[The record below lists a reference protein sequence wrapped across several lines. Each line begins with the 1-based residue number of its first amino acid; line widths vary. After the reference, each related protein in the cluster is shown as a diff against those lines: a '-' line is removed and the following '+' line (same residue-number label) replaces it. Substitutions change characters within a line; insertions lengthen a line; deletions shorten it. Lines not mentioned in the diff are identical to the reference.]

1 MATYFIFVWCIFRSH
16 HIHVRLSNDLV
27 IFYDISFSTIYN
39 NTMYRCY
46 SQGHSFTKTRPI
58 TSSAPRLTKNPTI
71 IYARLYRDKY
81 LCSVHENMKVRPHS
95 TMGDP
100 RNAMDIKPGY
110 RGRAFTSDLTGQ
122 EFWLVVDKGFQPMG
136 LVMGNCIYSMGA
148 IKNWLVGIKGNFQG
162 ELKEYSQLMYQARE
176 LALSRMQFE
185 ADQLG
190 ADGVIGVDINVEY
203 MHNGEWMEVTA
214 VGTAVRW
221 VGGGPNMP
229 PTGQGRVTIPA
240 G

>member
-1 MATYFIFVWCIFRSH
+1 MA
-16 HIHVRLSNDLV
+16 D
-27 IFYDISFSTIYN
+27 
-39 NTMYRCY
+39 
-46 SQGHSFTKTRPI
+46 
-58 TSSAPRLTKNPTI
+58 A
-71 IYARLYRDKY
+71 
-81 LCSVHENMKVRPHS
+81 
-95 TMGDP
+95 

-122 EFWLVVDKGFQPMG
+122 EFWLVIDKGFQPMG

-148 IKNWLVGIKGNFQG
+148 IKNWLVGIKSNFQG

-190 ADGVIGVDINVEY
+190 ADGVIGVDIEVEY

-221 VGGGPNMP
+221 VGSGPGTP
-229 PTGQGRVTIPA
+229 PMGQGRVTIPA

>member
-1 MATYFIFVWCIFRSH
+1 MVSVQATSYGQLSLHISSMQASMWGECPPGQTEDFALQHQEERLPILARST
-16 HIHVRLSNDLV
+16 VACCNE
-27 IFYDISFSTIYN
+27 
-39 NTMYRCY
+39 
-46 SQGHSFTKTRPI
+46 
-58 TSSAPRLTKNPTI
+58 PTATAINRKERRIPLPSRSRQSPAAI
-71 IYARLYRDKY
+71 I
-81 LCSVHENMKVRPHS
+81 
-95 TMGDP
+95 MGTP
-100 RNAMDIKPGY
+100 NNAMDIKPGY

-122 EFWLVVDKGFQPMG
+122 EFWLVIDKGFQPMG

-148 IKNWLVGIKGNFQG
+148 VRNWLVGIKANFQG
-162 ELKEYSQLMYQARE
+162 ELREYTQLMYQARE

-190 ADGVIGVDINVEY
+190 ADGVIGVDVNVEY

-221 VGGGPNMP
+221 VGSGPNTP

>member
-1 MATYFIFVWCIFRSH
+1 MYRVRRVEHVH
-16 HIHVRLSNDLV
+16 HDTWTRYIGPYLPVMSVV
-27 IFYDISFSTIYN
+27 IELTLPQQCPMLTTITTDISNYESEATI
-39 NTMYRCY
+39 
-46 SQGHSFTKTRPI
+46 
-58 TSSAPRLTKNPTI
+58 
-71 IYARLYRDKY
+71 
-81 LCSVHENMKVRPHS
+81 
-95 TMGDP
+95 MGDP
-100 RNAMDIKPGY
+100 RNAMDIRPGY

-136 LVMGNCIYSMGA
+136 LVIGNCIYSMGA
-148 IKNWLVGIKGNFQG
+148 MRNWLVGFKGNFKG
-162 ELKEYSQLMYQARE
+162 ELREYSEVMYQARE

-190 ADGVIGVDINVEY
+190 ADGVIGVDIKIEY

-214 VGTAVRW
+214 IGTAVRY

-229 PTGQGRVTIPA
+229 PTGHGRVTIPA